1 MRLSSLKRLL
11 AAALLLLSACS
22 APAQKQNPASIQ
34 QLMDRTVDPAA
45 DALWGAVGDIET
57 AKGIEHK
64 APATPQEWDK
74 LEAQARQLVDGAAQ
88 LESPRPVGGD
98 GHGALADA
106 TTPGI
111 RTAAQIESDIKADP
125 KRFAAAAERLRLAGL
140 QAQSAIQKR
149 DSAALIEAGAAM
161 DAACEAC
168 HSAYWYPRTPAL
180 PLPPTH

>member
-1 MRLSSLKRLL
+1 MARW
-11 AAALLLLSACS
+11 
-22 APAQKQNPASIQ
+22 
-34 QLMDRTVDPAA
+34 RT
-45 DALWGAVGDIET
+45 
-57 AKGIEHK
+57 
-64 APATPQEWDK
+64 
-74 LEAQARQLVDGAAQ
+74 
-88 LESPRPVGGD
+88 PRP
-98 GHGALADA
+98 
-106 TTPGI
+106 PGI

>member
-1 MRLSSLKRLL
+1 MIATRISLSRISSLVK
-11 AAALLLLSACS
+11 SS
-22 APAQKQNPASIQ
+22 
-34 QLMDRTVDPAA
+34 DR
-45 DALWGAVGDIET
+45 
-57 AKGIEHK
+57 
-64 APATPQEWDK
+64 
-74 LEAQARQLVDGAAQ
+74 
-88 LESPRPVGGD
+88 
-98 GHGALADA
+98 
-106 TTPGI
+106 
-111 RTAAQIESDIKADP
+111 ESDIKADP